1 MEQNVAHDTR
11 WEQAFRRLLYGN
23 PWEQASHEHARIR
36 LARNRLWQGNRKAEE
51 AKRINQQGGGE
62 ETENHSI
69 FLSEASTV
77 KRAV

>member
-1 MEQNVAHDTR
+1 MEEESDDDVC
-11 WEQAFRRLLYGN
+11 YGDDDF
-23 PWEQASHEHARIR
+23 PDYYGE
-36 LARNRLWQGNRKAEE
+36 AEE
-51 AKRINQQGGGE
+51 TERINQQGGGE